1 MLDLP
6 LPTLIMC
13 RFTSRHIAY
22 QIAHGFWIGVLLFI
36 LLGIPAWP
44 QSNSIN
50 RESESASVVLDGQ
63 VLFQVQASG
72 QFNAQERANFINLFL
87 EDAITASEPVQ
98 VQIEERNNL
107 PTLLLNGRYL
117 LTVTD
122 QDVEENQSPQAQAE
136 TWADLLEIALAE
148 AQSQRSVEYLQ
159 TAGIQAGIAVGAALI
174 LHSVLGWLRR
184 RWRRGSNSSQL
195 LLTLVI
201 LFGRLGLWLVTGAYI
216 IRLFPLTRHWFY
228 QVSVALNWGLDP
240 DPTPRLPIFLGLVTF
255 SLLIGH
261 STPSIL
267 IALFQRF
274 SSSKFF
280 VILEKVL
287 TPLREAQQIA
297 GTVLLLHASLNILRP
312 YSTVFALLRPWL
324 DLALV
329 VSLAWLLSRGFRQVI
344 RLYGIDLIRKL
355 GLEIDEFV
363 LVIETVINAVI
374 IVFSIFIF
382 AQTQQFNLI
391 GLITSL
397 GIGGLAVAFAAQ
409 KIIEQ
414 ILSTIVLY
422 LDRPF
427 VPGDYIRMA
436 NGQIGRIESI
446 GLRSTK
452 IRTAAKSTLMIVPN
466 SNLVNAEIENL
477 TMAKKVMVLLYLD
490 FLKPLEDQD
499 AALVKQ
505 VIAEETNSLFGIDPG
520 STNISLLH
528 NAEERITRAR
538 ITFFILGSS
547 ENSIQLRKRLLELA
561 NEKISKKLMKF
572 GIQFFLQDP
581 TIYVESPV
589 TI

>member
-1 MLDLP
+1 
-6 LPTLIMC
+6 MC
-13 RFTSRHIAY
+13 RFLHRRLRWLWM
-22 QIAHGFWIGVLLFI
+22 GLL
-36 LLGIPAWP
+36 LLLLVGKLGGIPAWSQP
-44 QSNSIN
+44 GGLRAEADPAPI
-50 RESESASVVLDGQ
+50 VLDGQ

-72 QFNAQERANFINLFL
+72 QFNAQERADFINLL
-87 EDAITASEPVQ
+87 LQDVITGPDPVE

-107 PTLLLNGRYL
+107 PTLLLDGRYL

-136 TWADLLEIALAE
+136 EWATILEEALAE
-148 AQSQRSVEYLQ
+148 AQSQRSLEYLQ
-159 TAGIQAGIAVGAALI
+159 NAGIRAGIVVVAAI
-174 LHSVLGWLRR
+174 LLHGVLGWLQR
-184 RWRRGSNSSQL
+184 RWGRESGSLQPL
-195 LLTLVI
+195 LALVVF
-201 LFGRLGLWLVTGAYI
+201 LSRLGLWLVTVAYV
-216 IRLFPLTRHWFY
+216 IRLFPLTRQWLY
-228 QVSVALNWGLDP
+228 RVSVALNWGLDP
-240 DPTPRLPIFLGLVTF
+240 DPVPRLPIFLGLVTL
-255 SLLIGH
+255 SLLVGY

-267 IALFQRF
+267 IALCRRF
-274 SSSKFF
+274 SSTKAFT
-280 VILEKVL
+280 ILERIL
-287 TPLREAQQIA
+287 APLREAQQMA
-297 GTVLLLHASLNILRP
+297 GTILLLHASLNILRP
-312 YSTVFALLRPWL
+312 YSTLFGLLRPWL
-324 DLALV
+324 DLALI
-329 VSLAWLLSRGFRQVI
+329 VSLAWLLSRGFRQVV
-344 RLYGIDLIRKL
+344 RLYGIDLIRKF

-363 LVIETVINAVI
+363 LVIETVVNAVI
-374 IVFSIFIF
+374 IIFSVFIF
-382 AQTQQFNLI
+382 AQTQQFNLV
-391 GLITSL
+391 GLLTSL

-414 ILSTIVLY
+414 FLSTIVLY

-427 VPGDYIRMA
+427 GPGDYIRMA
-436 NGQIGRIESI
+436 NGQIGRIESS

-505 VIAEETNSLFGIDPG
+505 VISEETNSLFGIDPG
-520 STNISLLH
+520 STQISLLQ

-561 NEKISKKLMKF
+561 NEKISKKLAKF

>member
-1 MLDLP
+1 MLDL
-6 LPTLIMC
+6 LVQVLLMC
-13 RFTSRHIAY
+13 RFSIRWLWRWLWM
-22 QIAHGFWIGVLLFI
+22 GLLLVLLG
-36 LLGIPAWP
+36 GIPAWS
-44 QSNSIN
+44 QLGGV
-50 RESESASVVLDGQ
+50 SAEVDSAPIVLDGQ

-72 QFNAQERANFINLFL
+72 PFSAQDRADFINLFL
-87 EDAITASEPVQ
+87 ADAISAPEPVQ

-107 PTLLLNGRYL
+107 PTLLLDDRYL

-122 QDVEENQSPQAQAE
+122 QDTEENQSPQVLAE
-136 TWADLLEIALAE
+136 EWAAILEIALAE
-148 AQSQRSVEYLQ
+148 AQSQRSLEYLQ
-159 TAGIQAGIAVGAALI
+159 NAGIRAGIAVVVAIFLQGL
-174 LHSVLGWLRR
+174 LGWLRR
-184 RWRRGSNSSQL
+184 RWGRESGSSQPL
-195 LLTLVI
+195 LASVI
-201 LFGRLGLWLVTGAYI
+201 FLSRLGLWLVTGAYV
-216 IRLFPLTRHWFY
+216 IRLFPLTRHWLY
-228 QVSVALNWGLDP
+228 QVSVAFNWGLDP
-240 DPTPRLPIFLGLVTF
+240 DPTPRLPIFLGLVIL
-255 SLLIGH
+255 SLLVGYN
-261 STPSIL
+261 TPSIL
-267 IALFQRF
+267 IALLHRF
-274 SSSKFF
+274 SSAKVFT
-280 VILEKVL
+280 ILERVL
-287 TPLREAQQIA
+287 TPLREVQQMA
-297 GTVLLLHASLNILRP
+297 GTILLLHASLNILRP
-312 YSTVFALLRPWL
+312 YSTLFGLLRPWL
-324 DLALV
+324 DLALII
-329 VSLAWLLSRGFRQVI
+329 SLAWLLSRGFRQVV
-344 RLYGIDLIRKL
+344 RLYGIDLIRKF

-363 LVIETVINAVI
+363 LVIETVVNAVI
-374 IVFSIFIF
+374 IVFSIFVF

-391 GLITSL
+391 GLLTSL
-397 GIGGLAVAFAAQ
+397 GIGGLAIAFAAQ

-414 ILSTIVLY
+414 FLSTIVLY

-427 VPGDYIRMA
+427 RPGDYIRIA

-499 AALVKQ
+499 TALVKQ

-520 STNISLLH
+520 STHISLLQ
-528 NAEERITRAR
+528 NSEDRITRAR

-561 NEKISKKLMKF
+561 NEKISQKLAKF